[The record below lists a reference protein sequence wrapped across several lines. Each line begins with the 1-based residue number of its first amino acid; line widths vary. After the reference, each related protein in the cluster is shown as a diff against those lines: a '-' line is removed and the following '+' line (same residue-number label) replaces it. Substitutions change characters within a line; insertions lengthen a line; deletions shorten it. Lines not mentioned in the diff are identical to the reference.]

1 MGKMERWKERL
12 KSYSKALFQLE
23 SALRQKQFSVLEKD
37 GVIKRFEFTFE
48 LAWKTL
54 QDKLYDEGYL
64 TTKGPK
70 PVIKQAFKNGM
81 ITDGQAWMD
90 MLTDR
95 NNSTHLYDE
104 SAAVSIFDRIQITY
118 FKLLQELKLALVEEQ
133 KMLTRFQQT
142 LLNFK

>member
-1 MGKMERWKERL
+1 MENMDRWKERL
-12 KSYSKALFQLE
+12 KSYSKALLQLE
-23 SALRQKQFSVLEKD
+23 SALQQKQFSVLEKD

-70 PVIKQAFKNGM
+70 PVIKQAFNNGM

-104 SAAVSIFDRIQITY
+104 STAISIFDRIQIIY
-118 FKLLQELKLALVEEQ
+118 FTLLQELKSKLENE
-133 KMLTRFQQT
+133 
-142 LLNFK
+142 

>member
-1 MGKMERWKERL
+1 MEKMERWKERL

-23 SALRQKQFSVLEKD
+23 SALQQKQFSVLEKD

-104 SAAVSIFDRIQITY
+104 SAAISIFDRIQITY
-118 FKLLQELKLALVEEQ
+118 FKLLQELKSKLENE
-133 KMLTRFQQT
+133 
-142 LLNFK
+142 

>member
-1 MGKMERWKERL
+1 MEKIERWKERL
-12 KSYSKALFQLE
+12 KSYSKALLQLE
-23 SALRQKQFSVLEKD
+23 SALQQKQFSVLEKD

-95 NNSTHLYDE
+95 NNSTHLYEE

-118 FKLLQELKLALVEEQ
+118 FKLLQELKSKLENE
-133 KMLTRFQQT
+133 
-142 LLNFK
+142 

>member
-1 MGKMERWKERL
+1 MEKMDRWKERL
-12 KSYSKALFQLE
+12 KSYNKALLQLE
-23 SALRQKQFSVLEKD
+23 SALQQKQFSALEKD

-70 PVIKQAFKNGM
+70 PVIKQAFNNGM

-104 SAAVSIFDRIQITY
+104 STAVSIFDRIQITY
-118 FKLLQELKLALVEEQ
+118 FALLQELKSKLENE
-133 KMLTRFQQT
+133 
-142 LLNFK
+142 

>member
-1 MGKMERWKERL
+1 MEKMDRWKERL
-12 KSYSKALFQLE
+12 KSYSKALLQLE
-23 SALRQKQFSVLEKD
+23 SALQQKQFSALEKD

-70 PVIKQAFKNGM
+70 PVIKQAFNNGM

-104 SAAVSIFDRIQITY
+104 STAVSIFDRIQITY
-118 FKLLQELKLALVEEQ
+118 FALLQELKSKLENE
-133 KMLTRFQQT
+133 
-142 LLNFK
+142 

>member
-1 MGKMERWKERL
+1 MEENERWKERF
-12 KSYSKALFQLE
+12 KSYSKALSQLE
-23 SALRQKQFSVLEKD
+23 SALQQKRFSVLEKD

-70 PVIKQAFKNGM
+70 PVIKQAFSNGM
-81 ITDGQAWMD
+81 ITDGQAWID

-104 SAAVSIFDRIQITY
+104 SAAVSIFDRIQTIY
-118 FKLLQELKLALVEEQ
+118 YNLLQELKLKLENE
-133 KMLTRFQQT
+133 
-142 LLNFK
+142 

>member
-1 MGKMERWKERL
+1 MEKMERWKERL

-95 NNSTHLYDE
+95 NNPTHLYEE

-118 FKLLQELKLALVEEQ
+118 FKLLQELKSKLENE
-133 KMLTRFQQT
+133 
-142 LLNFK
+142 

>member
-1 MGKMERWKERL
+1 MEEIERWKERL

-23 SALRQKQFSVLEKD
+23 SALQQKQFSVLEKD

-70 PVIKQAFKNGM
+70 PVIKQAFNNGL

-118 FKLLQELKLALVEEQ
+118 FKLLQELKSKLENE
-133 KMLTRFQQT
+133 
-142 LLNFK
+142 

>member
-1 MGKMERWKERL
+1 MENMDRWKERL
-12 KSYSKALFQLE
+12 KSYSKALLQLE
-23 SALRQKQFSVLEKD
+23 SALQQKQFSVLEKD

-70 PVIKQAFKNGM
+70 PVIKQAFNNGM

-104 SAAVSIFDRIQITY
+104 STAISIFDRIQITY
-118 FKLLQELKLALVEEQ
+118 FTLLQELKSKLENE
-133 KMLTRFQQT
+133 
-142 LLNFK
+142 

>member
-1 MGKMERWKERL
+1 MEKMERWKERL

-23 SALRQKQFSVLEKD
+23 SVLRQKQFSVLEKD

-118 FKLLQELKLALVEEQ
+118 FKLLQELKSKLENE
-133 KMLTRFQQT
+133 
-142 LLNFK
+142 

>member
-1 MGKMERWKERL
+1 MEKIERWKERL
-12 KSYSKALFQLE
+12 QSYSKALLQLE
-23 SALRQKQFSVLEKD
+23 SALQQKQFSVLEKD

-64 TTKGPK
+64 STKGPK
-70 PVIKQAFKNGM
+70 PEIKQAFNNGI

-95 NNSTHLYDE
+95 NNSTHLYEE
-104 SAAVSIFDRIQITY
+104 SAAVSIFDRIQISY
-118 FKLLQELKLALVEEQ
+118 FKQLQELKSKLENE
-133 KMLTRFQQT
+133 
-142 LLNFK
+142 

>member
-1 MGKMERWKERL
+1 MEKTERWKERL

-23 SALRQKQFSVLEKD
+23 SALQQKQFSVLEKD

-64 TTKGPK
+64 STKGPK
-70 PVIKQAFKNGM
+70 PVIKQAFNNGI
-81 ITDGQAWMD
+81 ITDGQAWID

-104 SAAVSIFDRIQITY
+104 SAAVHIFDRIQITY
-118 FKLLQELKLALVEEQ
+118 FKLLQELKSKLENE
-133 KMLTRFQQT
+133 
-142 LLNFK
+142 

>member
-1 MGKMERWKERL
+1 MEKMERWKERL

-95 NNSTHLYDE
+95 NNSTHLYEE

-118 FKLLQELKLALVEEQ
+118 FKLLQELKSKLENE
-133 KMLTRFQQT
+133 
-142 LLNFK
+142 

>member
-1 MGKMERWKERL
+1 MEKMDRWKERL
-12 KSYSKALFQLE
+12 KSYSKALLQLE
-23 SALRQKQFSVLEKD
+23 SALQQKQFSALEKD

-70 PVIKQAFKNGM
+70 PVIKQAFNNGM

-104 SAAVSIFDRIQITY
+104 STAVSIFDRIQITY
-118 FKLLQELKLALVEEQ
+118 FTLLQELKSKLENE
-133 KMLTRFQQT
+133 
-142 LLNFK
+142 

>member
-1 MGKMERWKERL
+1 MEENARWKERFQ
-12 KSYSKALFQLE
+12 SYCKVLFQLE
-23 SALRQKQFSVLEKD
+23 SALQQKQFSVMEKD

-70 PVIKQAFKNGM
+70 PVIKQAFNNGM
-81 ITDGQAWMD
+81 IKDGQAWID

-104 SAAVSIFDRIQITY
+104 SAAVHIFDRIQITY
-118 FKLLQELKLALVEEQ
+118 FKLLQALKSELENE
-133 KMLTRFQQT
+133 
-142 LLNFK
+142 